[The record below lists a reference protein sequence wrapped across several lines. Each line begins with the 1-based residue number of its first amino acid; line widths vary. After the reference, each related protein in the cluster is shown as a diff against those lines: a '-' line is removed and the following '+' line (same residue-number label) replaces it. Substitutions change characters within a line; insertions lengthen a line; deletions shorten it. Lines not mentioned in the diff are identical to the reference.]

1 MSTSTRRRLIVPTKN
16 SFPMPFIKTTSSCKN
31 GNQVEQPTNADD
43 KNGDQLKQ
51 QNPDGQEKQKDS
63 CILSSNET
71 REREIHEN
79 NCDRNLVDNKIDTDR
94 EKSSN
99 DTSTVEEA
107 SRKTKREKQKTTLI
121 DRMRLRP
128 GVIPLPSLVTGA
140 SGLF

>member
-1 MSTSTRRRLIVPTKN
+1 
-16 SFPMPFIKTTSSCKN
+16 MPFIKTTSSCKN

-43 KNGDQLKQ
+43 ENGDQLKQ

-63 CILSSNET
+63 CILSSNKT
-71 REREIHEN
+71 REGEIHEN
-79 NCDRNLVDNKIDTDR
+79 NCDRNLLDNKIDTDR

>member
-1 MSTSTRRRLIVPTKN
+1 
-16 SFPMPFIKTTSSCKN
+16 MPFIKTTSSCKN
-31 GNQVEQPTNADD
+31 GNQVEQPSNADD

-63 CILSSNET
+63 CILSSNKTPEGK
-71 REREIHEN
+71 IHEN
-79 NCDRNLVDNKIDTDR
+79 NCDINLVDNKIDTDR

-107 SRKTKREKQKTTLI
+107 SKKTKREKQKTTLI

>member
-1 MSTSTRRRLIVPTKN
+1 
-16 SFPMPFIKTTSSCKN
+16 MPFIKTTSSCKN

-43 KNGDQLKQ
+43 ENGDQLKQ

-63 CILSSNET
+63 CILSSDKT
-71 REREIHEN
+71 REGEIHEN

>member
-1 MSTSTRRRLIVPTKN
+1 
-16 SFPMPFIKTTSSCKN
+16 MPFIKTTSSCKN

-63 CILSSNET
+63 CILSSNKTPEN
-71 REREIHEN
+71 EIHEN
-79 NCDRNLVDNKIDTDR
+79 NCDINLVDNKIDTDR

>member
-1 MSTSTRRRLIVPTKN
+1 
-16 SFPMPFIKTTSSCKN
+16 MPFIKTTSSCKN

-63 CILSSNET
+63 CILSSDKT
-71 REREIHEN
+71 REGEIHEN

>member
-1 MSTSTRRRLIVPTKN
+1 
-16 SFPMPFIKTTSSCKN
+16 MPFIKTTSSCKN

-63 CILSSNET
+63 CILSSDKT
-71 REREIHEN
+71 REGEIHEN
-79 NCDRNLVDNKIDTDR
+79 NCDTNLVDNKIDTDR

-107 SRKTKREKQKTTLI
+107 SKKTKREKQKTTLI

>member
-1 MSTSTRRRLIVPTKN
+1 M
-16 SFPMPFIKTTSSCKN
+16 
-31 GNQVEQPTNADD
+31 EQPTNADD

-63 CILSSNET
+63 CILSSNKT
-71 REREIHEN
+71 REGEIHEN

>member
-1 MSTSTRRRLIVPTKN
+1 
-16 SFPMPFIKTTSSCKN
+16 MPFIKTTSSCKN

-43 KNGDQLKQ
+43 KNGDQLKL

-63 CILSSNET
+63 CILSSNKT
-71 REREIHEN
+71 RKGEVHEN
-79 NCDRNLVDNKIDTDR
+79 NCDRNLVDSKIDNDR

-99 DTSTVEEA
+99 DTSTVEEG

-140 SGLF
+140 SGLS

>member
-1 MSTSTRRRLIVPTKN
+1 
-16 SFPMPFIKTTSSCKN
+16 MPFIKTTSSCKN

-63 CILSSNET
+63 CILSSNKT
-71 REREIHEN
+71 REGEIHEN

>member
-1 MSTSTRRRLIVPTKN
+1 
-16 SFPMPFIKTTSSCKN
+16 MPFIKTTSSCKN

-63 CILSSNET
+63 CILSSNKTPEG
-71 REREIHEN
+71 EIHKN
-79 NCDRNLVDNKIDTDR
+79 NCDINLVDNKIDTDR

>member
-1 MSTSTRRRLIVPTKN
+1 
-16 SFPMPFIKTTSSCKN
+16 MPFIKTTSSCKN

-63 CILSSNET
+63 CILSSNKTPES
-71 REREIHEN
+71 EIHEN
-79 NCDRNLVDNKIDTDR
+79 NCDINLVDNKIDTDR

>member
-1 MSTSTRRRLIVPTKN
+1 
-16 SFPMPFIKTTSSCKN
+16 MPFIKTTSSCKN

-63 CILSSNET
+63 CILSSNKT
-71 REREIHEN
+71 REGEIHEN

-107 SRKTKREKQKTTLI
+107 SKKTKREKQKTTLI

>member
-1 MSTSTRRRLIVPTKN
+1 
-16 SFPMPFIKTTSSCKN
+16 MPFIKTTSSCKN

-63 CILSSNET
+63 CILSSNKTPEG
-71 REREIHEN
+71 EIHEN

>member
-1 MSTSTRRRLIVPTKN
+1 
-16 SFPMPFIKTTSSCKN
+16 MPFIKTTSSCKN
-31 GNQVEQPTNADD
+31 GNQVEQPSNADD

-63 CILSSNET
+63 CILSSDKTQES
-71 REREIHEN
+71 EIHEN

-107 SRKTKREKQKTTLI
+107 SKKTKREKQKTTLI

>member
-1 MSTSTRRRLIVPTKN
+1 
-16 SFPMPFIKTTSSCKN
+16 MPFIKTTSSCKN

-43 KNGDQLKQ
+43 ENGDQLKQ

-63 CILSSNET
+63 CIHSSDKT
-71 REREIHEN
+71 REGEIHEN
-79 NCDRNLVDNKIDTDR
+79 NCDKNLVDNKIDTDR

>member
-1 MSTSTRRRLIVPTKN
+1 
-16 SFPMPFIKTTSSCKN
+16 MPFIKTTSSCKN

-63 CILSSNET
+63 CILSSNKTPEG
-71 REREIHEN
+71 EIHEN

-107 SRKTKREKQKTTLI
+107 SKKTKREKQKTTLI

-140 SGLF
+140 SGVF

>member
-1 MSTSTRRRLIVPTKN
+1 
-16 SFPMPFIKTTSSCKN
+16 MPFIKTTSSCKN

-43 KNGDQLKQ
+43 KNGDQLKL

-63 CILSSNET
+63 CILSSNKT
-71 REREIHEN
+71 REGEIHEN

-107 SRKTKREKQKTTLI
+107 SKKTKREKQKTTLI

-140 SGLF
+140 SGLLRIILVFLW

>member
-1 MSTSTRRRLIVPTKN
+1 
-16 SFPMPFIKTTSSCKN
+16 MPFIKTTSSCKN

-51 QNPDGQEKQKDS
+51 QNPDGQEKQKAS
-63 CILSSNET
+63 CILSSNKTPES
-71 REREIHEN
+71 EIHEN

>member
-1 MSTSTRRRLIVPTKN
+1 
-16 SFPMPFIKTTSSCKN
+16 MPFIKTTSSCKN
-31 GNQVEQPTNADD
+31 GNQAEQPTNADD

-51 QNPDGQEKQKDS
+51 QNPDGQEKPKDS
-63 CILSSNET
+63 CILSSNKT
-71 REREIHEN
+71 REGEVHEN

>member
-1 MSTSTRRRLIVPTKN
+1 M
-16 SFPMPFIKTTSSCKN
+16 
-31 GNQVEQPTNADD
+31 EQPTNADD

-51 QNPDGQEKQKDS
+51 QNPDGQENQKDS
-63 CILSSNET
+63 CILSSDKTGES
-71 REREIHEN
+71 EIHEN

>member
-1 MSTSTRRRLIVPTKN
+1 
-16 SFPMPFIKTTSSCKN
+16 MPFIKTTSSCKN

-43 KNGDQLKQ
+43 ENGDQLKQ

-63 CILSSNET
+63 CTPSPNKT
-71 REREIHEN
+71 REGEIHEN

>member
-1 MSTSTRRRLIVPTKN
+1 
-16 SFPMPFIKTTSSCKN
+16 MPFIKTTSSCKN
-31 GNQVEQPTNADD
+31 GNQVEQPTNVDD
-43 KNGDQLKQ
+43 ENGDQLKQ
-51 QNPDGQEKQKDS
+51 QNPDGQEKPKDS
-63 CILSSNET
+63 CILSSNKT
-71 REREIHEN
+71 REGEVHEN

>member
-1 MSTSTRRRLIVPTKN
+1 
-16 SFPMPFIKTTSSCKN
+16 MPFIKTTSSCKN

-63 CILSSNET
+63 CIHSSDKT
-71 REREIHEN
+71 REGEIHEN

>member
-1 MSTSTRRRLIVPTKN
+1 
-16 SFPMPFIKTTSSCKN
+16 MPFIKTTSSCKN

-51 QNPDGQEKQKDS
+51 QNPDGQEKPKDS
-63 CILSSNET
+63 CILSSNKT
-71 REREIHEN
+71 REGEVHEN

>member
-1 MSTSTRRRLIVPTKN
+1 
-16 SFPMPFIKTTSSCKN
+16 MPFIKTTSSCKN

-51 QNPDGQEKQKDS
+51 QNPDGQEKPKDS
-63 CILSSNET
+63 CILSSDKTGES
-71 REREIHEN
+71 EIHEN

-107 SRKTKREKQKTTLI
+107 SKKTKREKQKTTLI

>member
-1 MSTSTRRRLIVPTKN
+1 
-16 SFPMPFIKTTSSCKN
+16 MPFIKTTSSCKN

-43 KNGDQLKQ
+43 ENGDQLKQ

-63 CILSSNET
+63 CILSSNKT
-71 REREIHEN
+71 REGEIHEN

>member
-1 MSTSTRRRLIVPTKN
+1 
-16 SFPMPFIKTTSSCKN
+16 MPFIKTTSSCKN

-51 QNPDGQEKQKDS
+51 QNPDGHENQKDCS
-63 CILSSNET
+63 SLSSDKTGEHK
-71 REREIHEN
+71 IHKN
-79 NCDRNLVDNKIDTDR
+79 NCDKNFVDNKIDTDR

-107 SRKTKREKQKTTLI
+107 SRQTKRDKQKTTLI

>member
-1 MSTSTRRRLIVPTKN
+1 
-16 SFPMPFIKTTSSCKN
+16 MPFIKTTSSCKN

-43 KNGDQLKQ
+43 ENGDQLKQ

-63 CILSSNET
+63 CILSSDKTGES
-71 REREIHEN
+71 EIHEN

>member
-1 MSTSTRRRLIVPTKN
+1 
-16 SFPMPFIKTTSSCKN
+16 MPFIKTTSSCKN

-63 CILSSNET
+63 CILSSNKT
-71 REREIHEN
+71 REGEIHEN

-99 DTSTVEEA
+99 DTSTLEEA

>member
-1 MSTSTRRRLIVPTKN
+1 
-16 SFPMPFIKTTSSCKN
+16 MPFIKTTSSCKN

-43 KNGDQLKQ
+43 KNGDQLKL

-63 CILSSNET
+63 CILSSNKTPEG
-71 REREIHEN
+71 EIHEN

>member
-1 MSTSTRRRLIVPTKN
+1 
-16 SFPMPFIKTTSSCKN
+16 MPFIKTTSSCKN

-51 QNPDGQEKQKDS
+51 QNPDGQEKPKDS
-63 CILSSNET
+63 CILSSDKTGES
-71 REREIHEN
+71 EIHEN

>member
-1 MSTSTRRRLIVPTKN
+1 
-16 SFPMPFIKTTSSCKN
+16 MPFIKTTSSCKN

-63 CILSSNET
+63 CILSSNKT
-71 REREIHEN
+71 RKGEVHEN

>member
-1 MSTSTRRRLIVPTKN
+1 
-16 SFPMPFIKTTSSCKN
+16 MPFIKTTSSCKN

-63 CILSSNET
+63 CILSSNKTPEG
-71 REREIHEN
+71 EIHEN
-79 NCDRNLVDNKIDTDR
+79 NCDINLVDNKIDTDR

>member
-1 MSTSTRRRLIVPTKN
+1 
-16 SFPMPFIKTTSSCKN
+16 MPFIKTTSSCKN

-43 KNGDQLKQ
+43 ENGDQLKQ

-63 CILSSNET
+63 CILSSNKT
-71 REREIHEN
+71 REGEVHEN

>member
-1 MSTSTRRRLIVPTKN
+1 
-16 SFPMPFIKTTSSCKN
+16 MPFIKTTSSCKN

-43 KNGDQLKQ
+43 ENGDQLKQ
-51 QNPDGQEKQKDS
+51 QNPDGQEKPKDS
-63 CILSSNET
+63 CILSSNKT
-71 REREIHEN
+71 REGKVHEN

>member
-1 MSTSTRRRLIVPTKN
+1 
-16 SFPMPFIKTTSSCKN
+16 MPFIKTTSSCKN

-63 CILSSNET
+63 CILSSDKTGESV
-71 REREIHEN
+71 IHEN

>member
-1 MSTSTRRRLIVPTKN
+1 
-16 SFPMPFIKTTSSCKN
+16 MPFIKTTSSCKN

-43 KNGDQLKQ
+43 KNGDQLKL

-63 CILSSNET
+63 CILSSNKTPES
-71 REREIHEN
+71 EIHEN
-79 NCDRNLVDNKIDTDR
+79 NCDINLVDNKIDTDR

>member
-1 MSTSTRRRLIVPTKN
+1 
-16 SFPMPFIKTTSSCKN
+16 MPFIKTTSSCKN

-63 CILSSNET
+63 CILSSNKTPEG
-71 REREIHEN
+71 EIHEN

-99 DTSTVEEA
+99 DTSTAEES

>member
-1 MSTSTRRRLIVPTKN
+1 
-16 SFPMPFIKTTSSCKN
+16 MPFIKTTSSCKN

-63 CILSSNET
+63 CILSSNKTPEN
-71 REREIHEN
+71 EIHEN
-79 NCDRNLVDNKIDTDR
+79 NCDINLVDNKKDTDR

>member
-1 MSTSTRRRLIVPTKN
+1 
-16 SFPMPFIKTTSSCKN
+16 MPFIKTTSSCKN

-51 QNPDGQEKQKDS
+51 QNPDGQEKPKDS
-63 CILSSNET
+63 CILSSDKT
-71 REREIHEN
+71 REGEIHEN